1 MQSRE
6 QSRLRQIGSI
16 FSSAAVSVGRVRWTW
31 GDAVALSFICAGLYF
46 AVRLALS
53 APAMIQGPMISLSP
67 AMLPVYAGLSFLRM
81 LTAYLISLSFSLWY
95 GSLMASNRRLEQ
107 FLLPLLDVLQSVPI
121 LSFLPVVLLGLS
133 AFLSQ
138 NAASEFASVV
148 LIFTSQAWNL
158 AFGWYQAQKT
168 LPQELSEAAAN
179 FQFSPWLRFRTVE
192 LPFGAIT
199 LVWNSV
205 MSWAGGWFFLMAAEI
220 FTVGNK
226 DFRLPGLGA
235 YLSEAA
241 NAGDVSAITW
251 GLSTLLFMIVAL
263 DQLLW
268 RPLLAWSD
276 RFKLETIET
285 DQPRPRSWFLEAWRR
300 SRVISD
306 WIQKLMK
313 RVFNPLEA
321 RIERTFVFQAEREK
335 GPQQNFWSSV
345 FMVMGGILVAYG
357 VYRAGVLFF
366 QVSAGDWKLIVGGMF
381 ATGLRVFIAMII
393 ALAWT
398 VPAGVGIGMN
408 SRITKWAQP
417 LAQIAASVPAT
428 ALFPVLMLGLV
439 SLSGGLNLIAVL
451 LMLMGTQWYLLFN
464 IIAGVTAIP
473 QDLRH
478 TASALG
484 LKGWQRWRVVLFP
497 ALFPYI
503 ITGLITASGGAW
515 NASIVAEYTEFGG
528 RTRSVTGIGST
539 IAKATATGNYPMLLA
554 ATLTMIFVVVLVNRF
569 LWRRLYA
576 LAEDQYRM
584 D

>member
-1 MQSRE
+1 
-6 QSRLRQIGSI
+6 
-16 FSSAAVSVGRVRWTW
+16 
-31 GDAVALSFICAGLYF
+31 
-46 AVRLALS
+46 
-53 APAMIQGPMISLSP
+53 
-67 AMLPVYAGLSFLRM
+67 MLPVYAGLSFLRM
-81 LTAYLISLSFSLWY
+81 LIAYVISLGFSLWY

-138 NAASEFASVV
+138 TAASEIASVV

-168 LPQELSEAAAN
+168 IPQELQEAAAN

-192 LPFGAIT
+192 LPFGALT

-235 YLSEAA
+235 YLSQAA
-241 NAGDVSAITW
+241 NAGDVKAITW

-276 RFKLETIET
+276 RFKLETVET

-300 SRVISD
+300 SRIVSD
-306 WIQKLMK
+306 WIQTLLK
-313 RVFNPLEA
+313 RMFAPVEA
-321 RIERTFVFQAEREK
+321 RIERTFVFQPNVETAS
-335 GPQQNFWSSV
+335 QQSTWSTL
-345 FMVMGGILVAYG
+345 FMAAGGLIILYG
-357 VYRAGVLFF
+357 VYRAGALFF
-366 QVSAGDWKLIVGGMF
+366 QVSGGDWKLIMEGML
-381 ATGLRVFIAMII
+381 ATGLRVLVAMAV

-398 VPAGVGIGMN
+398 IPSGVAIGMN

-417 LAQIAASVPAT
+417 IAQIAASVPAT

-439 SLSGGLNLIAVL
+439 SLTGGLNFIAVL

-484 LKGWQRWRVVLFP
+484 LKGWQRWRVLVFP

-554 ATLTMIFVVVLVNRF
+554 CNADDDLCRCAGKSFFMAATLCFGRRPIPNGLTRIPGTQPGSCSSNTSLSVTARVSGNLSRFTTSVWASMRVNSLHCSVLRVAAR
-569 LWRRLYA
+569 A
-576 LAEDQYRM
+576 LFCGSFPV
-584 D
+584 

>member
-1 MQSRE
+1 MPFSKQR
-6 QSRLRQIGSI
+6 
-16 FSSAAVSVGRVRWTW
+16 FSSLVVPGRIKWTW
-31 GDAVALSFICAGLYF
+31 GDAVALTTVTASLYF
-46 AVRLALS
+46 GVRLALR
-53 APAMIQGPMISLSP
+53 APAAIAGPAISLSP

-81 LTAYLISLSFSLWY
+81 LTAYIFSLAFSLWY
-95 GSLMASNRRLEQ
+95 GSLAASNRRAEQ
-107 FLLPLLDVLQSVPI
+107 ILLPLLDVLQSVPI

-138 NAASEFASVV
+138 DVASEFASVV

-158 AFGWYQAQKT
+158 AFAWYQAQKT
-168 LPQELSEAAAN
+168 VPAELREVASN
-179 FQFSPWLRFRTVE
+179 FHFSPWLRFRTVE
-192 LPFGAIT
+192 LPFAAIS

-241 NAGDVSAITW
+241 NAGNVQAITW
-251 GLSTLLFMIVAL
+251 GLATLLIMIVAL

-276 RFKLETIET
+276 RFKLEMTET
-285 DQPRPRSWFLEAWRR
+285 DEERPQSWFFEAWRK
-300 SRVISD
+300 SRVVGV
-306 WIQKLMK
+306 WIREFAGRVSEPIEK
-313 RVFNPLEA
+313 RL
-321 RIERTFVFQAEREK
+321 ERTFSAETDVEIGSEPHVWARIL
-335 GPQQNFWSSV
+335 GIIAV
-345 FMVMGGILVAYG
+345 GILLYG
-357 VYRAGVLFF
+357 TYRAAAMLF
-366 QVSAGDWKLIVGGMF
+366 QVGFGEWQVIASGIF
-381 ATGLRVFIAMII
+381 ATALRVSLAMLI

-398 VPAGVGIGMN
+398 LPVGVLIGT
-408 SRITKWAQP
+408 SGRIAAWVQP
-417 LAQIAASVPAT
+417 IAQIAASVPAT
-428 ALFPVLMLGLV
+428 ALFPVLMLGLITV
-439 SLSGGLNLIAVL
+439 SGGLNLIAVL

-473 QDLRH
+473 QDLRN
-478 TASALG
+478 TAATLG
-484 LKGWQRWRVVLFP
+484 LKGWQLWKIAILP

-528 RTRSVTGIGST
+528 KTRSVTGIGSA
-539 IAKATATGNYPMLLA
+539 IAKATAVGNYPMLLA
-554 ATLTMIFVVVLVNRF
+554 ATLTMILVVVLVNRF

-576 LAEDQYRM
+576 LAEERFHM

>member
-1 MQSRE
+1 MR
-6 QSRLRQIGSI
+6 I
-16 FSSAAVSVGRVRWTW
+16 FSSGISSSRARWTW
-31 GDAVALSFICAGLYF
+31 GDAVALTTITAFLYF
-46 AVRLALS
+46 GVRMAVR
-53 APAMIQGPMISLSP
+53 APAAIEGPAISLSP
-67 AMLPVYAGLSFLRM
+67 AVLPLYAGLSFLRM
-81 LTAYLISLSFSLWY
+81 LTAYVISIAFSLWY
-95 GSLMASNRRLEQ
+95 GSLAASSRRAEQ

-138 NAASEFASVV
+138 NIASEFASVV

-158 AFGWYQAQKT
+158 AFAWYQAQKT
-168 LPQELSEAAAN
+168 VPRELREVALN
-179 FQFSPWLRFRTVE
+179 FHFSPWLRFRIVE
-192 LPFGAIT
+192 LPFAAIS

-241 NAGDVSAITW
+241 NAGNVQAITW
-251 GLSTLLFMIVAL
+251 GLVTLLSLIVAL

-268 RPLLAWSD
+268 RPLMAWSD
-276 RFKLETIET
+276 RFKLEMVET
-285 DQPRPRSWFLEAWRR
+285 DQERPRSWFLEAWRR
-300 SRVISD
+300 SRVVGPWVRSVVRRLVQPID
-306 WIQKLMK
+306 K
-313 RVFNPLEA
+313 RL
-321 RIERTFVFQAEREK
+321 ERTFLMESNREAGSERYVW
-335 GPQQNFWSSV
+335 PSV
-345 FMVMGGILVAYG
+345 FILIAGAILLYG
-357 VYRAGVLFF
+357 VYRSAVMLF
-366 QVSAGDWKLIVGGMF
+366 QVGPGEWKVIASGIT
-381 ATGLRVFIAMII
+381 ATAVRVLMAMLI

-398 VPAGVGIGMN
+398 VPAGVMIGMN
-408 SRITKWAQP
+408 SRIAAWVQP
-417 LAQIAASVPAT
+417 IAEIAASVPAT
-428 ALFPVLMLGLV
+428 ALFPVLMFGLIAV
-439 SLSGGLNLIAVL
+439 SGGLNLIAIL

-464 IIAGVTAIP
+464 VIAGVTAIP
-473 QDLRH
+473 EDLRH

-484 LKGWQRWRVVLFP
+484 LKGWQLWKIAILP

-528 RTRSVTGIGST
+528 QTRSVIGIGSA
-539 IAKATATGNYPMLLA
+539 IAKATAVGNYPMLLA
-554 ATLTMIFVVVLVNRF
+554 ATLTMVLVVVLVNRF

-576 LAEDQYRM
+576 LAEERFRM

>member
-1 MQSRE
+1 MKR
-6 QSRLRQIGSI
+6 IGSV
-16 FSSAAVSVGRVRWTW
+16 FSSAASLGRVRWTW
-31 GDAVALSFICAGLYF
+31 GDAVALSSIAALLYF
-46 AVRLALS
+46 ALRLALS
-53 APAMIQGPMISLSP
+53 APMVIHGPSISLSP
-67 AMLPVYAGLSFLRM
+67 AMLPLYAGLSFLRM
-81 LTAYLISLSFSLWY
+81 LTAYLISLAFSLWY
-95 GSLMASNRRLEQ
+95 GSLMASNKRLEQ

-138 NAASEFASVV
+138 ETSSEFASVV

-158 AFGWYQAQKT
+158 AFAWYQAQKT
-168 LPQELSEAAAN
+168 VPRELREVSSN
-179 FQFSPWLRFRTVE
+179 FQFSPWMKFRTME
-192 LPFGAIT
+192 LPFAAIS
-199 LVWNSV
+199 LVWNTI

-235 YLSEAA
+235 YLSRAS
-241 NAGDVSAITW
+241 NAGDVRAITW
-251 GLSTLLFMIVAL
+251 GLATLIFMIVAL
-263 DQLLW
+263 DQLIW
-268 RPLLAWSD
+268 RPLMAWSD
-276 RFKLETIET
+276 RFKLETVET

-300 SRVISD
+300 SRFVSAWVRSAVHRAVD
-306 WIQKLMK
+306 
-313 RVFNPLEA
+313 PLEEK
-321 RIERTFVFQAEREK
+321 IERTFVVNSSDDGAVKR
-335 GPQQNFWSSV
+335 NIWSTI
-345 FMVMGGILVAYG
+345 FTWLGGLLILYG
-357 VYRAGVLFF
+357 LYRAGALLF
-366 QVSAGDWKLIVGGMF
+366 QVDHSDWRLIAAGVL
-381 ATGLRVFIAMII
+381 ATALRVFIAMII

-398 VPAGVGIGMN
+398 IPAGVGIGMN
-408 SRITKWAQP
+408 ARMTKWVQP

-428 ALFPVLMLGLV
+428 ALFPVLLLGLV
-439 SLSGGLNLIAVL
+439 SVSGGLNLIAVL

-484 LKGWQRWRVVLFP
+484 LKGWQHWRVVLFP

-539 IAKATATGNYPMLLA
+539 IAKATASGNYPMLLA
-554 ATLTMIFVVVLVNRF
+554 ATLTMVLVVVLVNRF

>member
-1 MQSRE
+1 
-6 QSRLRQIGSI
+6 
-16 FSSAAVSVGRVRWTW
+16 
-31 GDAVALSFICAGLYF
+31 
-46 AVRLALS
+46 
-53 APAMIQGPMISLSP
+53 
-67 AMLPVYAGLSFLRM
+67 
-81 LTAYLISLSFSLWY
+81 
-95 GSLMASNRRLEQ
+95 
-107 FLLPLLDVLQSVPI
+107 
-121 LSFLPVVLLGLS
+121 
-133 AFLSQ
+133 
-138 NAASEFASVV
+138 
-148 LIFTSQAWNL
+148 
-158 AFGWYQAQKT
+158 
-168 LPQELSEAAAN
+168 
-179 FQFSPWLRFRTVE
+179 
-192 LPFGAIT
+192 
-199 LVWNSV
+199 

-241 NAGDVSAITW
+241 NAGNVSAITW

-300 SRVISD
+300 SRIVSD
-306 WIQKLMK
+306 SIQGLMK

-321 RIERTFVFQAEREK
+321 RIERTFVFQADPEQ
-335 GPQQNFWSSV
+335 GPQQNFWSSL

-366 QVSAGDWKLIVGGMF
+366 QVGAGDWKLIVGGML
-381 ATGLRVFIAMII
+381 ATGLRVFIAMVI

-464 IIAGVTAIP
+464 IIAGVSAIP

-484 LKGWQRWRVVLFP
+484 LKGWQRWRVMLFP

-503 ITGLITASGGAW
+503 ITGMITASGGAW
-515 NASIVAEYTEFGG
+515 NSSIVAEYTEFGG

>member
-1 MQSRE
+1 MLDTMQLRE

-16 FSSAAVSVGRVRWTW
+16 FSSAVSIGRVRWTW

-46 AVRLALS
+46 AVRMALR
-53 APAMIQGPMISLSP
+53 APAAVEGPAISLSP
-67 AMLPVYAGLSFLRM
+67 GMLPLYAGLSFLRM
-81 LTAYLISLSFSLWY
+81 LTAYIISLGFSLWY

-168 LPQELSEAAAN
+168 LPQELREAAAN

-251 GLSTLLFMIVAL
+251 GLCTLLFMIVAL

-276 RFKLETIET
+276 RFKLEMTET
-285 DQPRPRSWFLEAWRR
+285 DQERPQSWFFEAWRK
-300 SRVISD
+300 SRVI
-306 WIQKLMK
+306 
-313 RVFNPLEA
+313 
-321 RIERTFVFQAEREK
+321 
-335 GPQQNFWSSV
+335 
-345 FMVMGGILVAYG
+345 
-357 VYRAGVLFF
+357 
-366 QVSAGDWKLIVGGMF
+366 
-381 ATGLRVFIAMII
+381 
-393 ALAWT
+393 
-398 VPAGVGIGMN
+398 
-408 SRITKWAQP
+408 
-417 LAQIAASVPAT
+417 
-428 ALFPVLMLGLV
+428 
-439 SLSGGLNLIAVL
+439 
-451 LMLMGTQWYLLFN
+451 
-464 IIAGVTAIP
+464 
-473 QDLRH
+473 
-478 TASALG
+478 
-484 LKGWQRWRVVLFP
+484 
-497 ALFPYI
+497 
-503 ITGLITASGGAW
+503 GAW
-515 NASIVAEYTEFGG
+515 IREAV
-528 RTRSVTGIGST
+528 
-539 IAKATATGNYPMLLA
+539 
-554 ATLTMIFVVVLVNRF
+554 
-569 LWRRLYA
+569 RRLSEPIDER
-576 LAEDQYRM
+576 L
-584 D
+584 